1 MSFWVPGTRNDIRA
15 GSHEPAA
22 AGRTAV
28 AHRAERAYHC
38 PPMPAVTY
46 DFGGRAALITG
57 GASGVGHGVARLLH
71 AAGAQV
77 ALVDLDET
85 RVTAAAAD
93 AGDGVLGLRADV
105 RRSADVDAAVATTL
119 QRFGRLDVLVS
130 AAGVAGASLRTL
142 DVDDAEWDLVMDVNA
157 TGTFYAMRA
166 ALRPMLDAGY
176 GRIVNV
182 ASVAGKEGN
191 PMAAAYS
198 ASKAAVI
205 GMTKSVGKDVAGSGV
220 LVNCVTPAPIDTPML
235 AGLSEEHLHYMLSRV
250 PLGRLATT
258 DEAAN
263 LIAFLASEAMTF
275 STGAAFDLSGGRL
288 TY

>member
-1 MSFWVPGTRNDIRA
+1 MTSLTF
-15 GSHEPAA
+15 
-22 AGRTAV
+22 
-28 AHRAERAYHC
+28 
-38 PPMPAVTY
+38 
-46 DFGGRAALITG
+46 DFTGRAALITG
-57 GASGVGHGVARLLH
+57 GASGVGLGVARLLR
-71 AAGAQV
+71 ATGADV
-77 ALVDLDET
+77 AVLDVDDG
-85 RVTAAAAD
+85 RVTAAAREI
-93 AGDGVLGLRADV
+93 GEGVLGLRADV
-105 RRSADVDAAVATTL
+105 RRSADVDAAVAETL
-119 QRFGRLDVLVS
+119 ERFGRLDVLVN
-130 AAGVAGASLRTL
+130 AAGIAGGSLRTL
-142 DVDDAEWDLVMDVNA
+142 DVDDDEWNLVMDVNA
-157 TGTFYAMRA
+157 TGTFYCMRA

-220 LVNCVTPAPIDTPML
+220 LVNCVTPAPIDTPLL
-235 AGLSEEHLHYMLSRV
+235 AGLSEEHLQYMLSRV

>member
-1 MSFWVPGTRNDIRA
+1 MTG
-15 GSHEPAA
+15 
-22 AGRTAV
+22 
-28 AHRAERAYHC
+28 
-38 PPMPAVTY
+38 VTY
-46 DFGGRAALITG
+46 DFTGRAALITG
-57 GASGVGHGVARLLH
+57 GASGVGRGVARLLH
-71 AAGAQV
+71 ASGADV
-77 ALVDLDET
+77 ALVDLDGG
-85 RVTAAAAD
+85 RVTGAAREL
-93 AGDGVLGLRADV
+93 GDGVPGLRADV
-105 RRSADVDAAVATTL
+105 RRSVDVDAAVAAAL
-119 QRFGRLDVLVS
+119 ERFGRLDVLVN

-142 DVDDAEWDLVMDVNA
+142 EVDDDEWNLVMDVNA
-157 TGTFYAMRA
+157 TGTFYCMRA
-166 ALRPMLDAGY
+166 ALRPMLEAGY

-205 GMTKSVGKDVAGSGV
+205 GMTKSVGKDVAGTGV

-235 AGLSEEHLHYMLSRV
+235 AGLSDEHLRYMLSRV

-258 DEAAN
+258 DEAAQ
-263 LIAFLASEAMTF
+263 LIAFLASEAMSF

>member
-1 MSFWVPGTRNDIRA
+1 MTSLTF
-15 GSHEPAA
+15 
-22 AGRTAV
+22 
-28 AHRAERAYHC
+28 
-38 PPMPAVTY
+38 
-46 DFGGRAALITG
+46 DFTGRAALITG
-57 GASGVGHGVARLLH
+57 GASGVGQGVARLLRTT
-71 AAGAQV
+71 GADV
-77 ALVDLDET
+77 AVLDVDEG
-85 RVTAAAAD
+85 RVAAAARELGD
-93 AGDGVLGLRADV
+93 AVLGVRADV
-105 RRSADVDAAVATTL
+105 RRSSEVDAAVARTL
-119 QRFGRLDVLVS
+119 DRFGRLDVLVN
-130 AAGVAGASLRTL
+130 AAGIAGGSLRTL
-142 DVDDAEWDLVMDVNA
+142 DVDDDEWNLVMDVNA
-157 TGTFYAMRA
+157 TGTFYGMRA

-220 LVNCVTPAPIDTPML
+220 LVNCVTPAPIDTPL
-235 AGLSEEHLHYMLSRV
+235 LEGLSDEHLQYMLSRV

-263 LIAFLASEAMTF
+263 LIAFLASEAMSF

>member
-1 MSFWVPGTRNDIRA
+1 MAS
-15 GSHEPAA
+15 
-22 AGRTAV
+22 
-28 AHRAERAYHC
+28 
-38 PPMPAVTY
+38 VTY
-46 DFGGRAALITG
+46 DFSGRAALVTG
-57 GASGVGHGVARLLH
+57 GASGVGQAVAGTLR
-71 AAGAQV
+71 AAGADV
-77 ALVDLDET
+77 AIVDLDAE
-85 RVTAAAAD
+85 RSRTAAATL
-93 AGDGVLGLRADV
+93 GDGVLGLCADV
-105 RRSADVDAAVATTL
+105 RRSADVDAAVAEAVA
-119 QRFGRLDVLVS
+119 RFGRLDALVN
-130 AAGVAGASLRTL
+130 AAGVAGGSLRTL
-142 DVDDAEWDLVMDVNA
+142 DVDDAEWSLVMDVNA

-166 ALRPMLDAGY
+166 ALKPMLDAGY

-205 GMTKSVGKDVAGSGV
+205 GMTKSVGKDVAGTGV

-235 AGLSEEHLHYMLSRV
+235 AGLSEEHLQYMLSRV

-258 DEAAN
+258 DEAAT
-263 LIAFLASEAMTF
+263 LIAFLASEAMSF